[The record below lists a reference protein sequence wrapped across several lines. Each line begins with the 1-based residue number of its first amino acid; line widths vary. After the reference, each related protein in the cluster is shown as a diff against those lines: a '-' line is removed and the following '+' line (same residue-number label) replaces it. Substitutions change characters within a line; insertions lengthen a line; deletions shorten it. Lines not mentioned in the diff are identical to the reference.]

1 MPAKTNDH
9 VRDEERE
16 EARSAKERRD
26 KSDERDEGGTTAEHR
41 EEPQAGQTGKATGNG
56 RIRGEGGR
64 EGEQEGAAEGRGPHT
79 ATLRTPFATARF
91 EIPRAPGTSM
101 KVGPIRLPS
110 PTQTAF
116 YVGLGV
122 LAVTEVVE
130 WPIAA
135 AIGAG
140 TYVAQRSRAGA
151 SAARA
156 KSQQPAKT

>member
-16 EARSAKERRD
+16 EAKSAKERRD
-26 KSDERDEGGTTAEHR
+26 GTDERDEDGTTAEHR
-41 EEPQAGQTGKATGNG
+41 EESQAGQAGKATGNG
-56 RIRGEGGR
+56 RVHGEA
-64 EGEQEGAAEGRGPHT
+64 EGEQESAGEERGPHT
-79 ATLRTPFATARF
+79 ATLRTPFATARV

-110 PTQTAF
+110 PAQTAF

-151 SAARA
+151 SAART
-156 KSQQPAKT
+156 KSQQSATT